1 MQIGI
6 VGLPQS
12 GKTIVFNLLTRGS
25 ADVSGFGV
33 VHDKPNI
40 GVAKVVDERVDA
52 LSEIFKPKRKTYA
65 ELIFVDMPAPPE
77 GFGKTRGISG
87 QFLNQLQGMDG
98 LLVVVRAFEDPSV
111 AHVAESIDP
120 LRDAETMLYEIAF
133 ADLEIVERRL
143 DRLSELYKGLKPQ
156 ERQAMRGEEALLD
169 RLKDGLEGG
178 VGVRDQEVTNDEAR
192 RINGFQLLSAKPAIV
207 AANYGE
213 NQVDEVESIESGLA
227 ERIDP
232 DRVPSGTVCGS
243 LEAELSSVSD
253 EEQQEY
259 RESLGVGA
267 PGQRQILGLCYRAL
281 DLITFLTVGED
292 EVKAWTVRKGT
303 AALEAAGRIH
313 SDIQKGFIRAE
324 TVKYADFIEYGSLVE
339 ARKRGLLRAEGKT
352 YEVTDGDLIDFQF
365 NV

>member
-12 GKTIVFNLLTRGS
+12 GKTTVFNLLTRGS
-25 ADVSGFGV
+25 ADVSGFGA

-40 GVAKVVDERVDA
+40 GIAKVVDERVDA
-52 LSEIFKPKRKTYA
+52 LTEIFKPKRKSYA
-65 ELIFVDMPAPPE
+65 ELIYVDMPAPPE

-87 QFLNQLQGMDG
+87 QFLNQLQRMDG

-143 DRLSELYKGLKPQ
+143 DRLSELYKRPKPQ
-156 ERQAMRGEEALLD
+156 ERQAMQGEEVLLN
-169 RLKDGLEGG
+169 RLKEGLEGG
-178 VGVRDQEVTNDEAR
+178 VRVRDQDVTNEEAR
-192 RINGFQLLSAKPAIV
+192 RMNGFQLLSAKPAIV
-207 AANYGE
+207 AANFGE
-213 NQVDEVESIESGLA
+213 DQVDEVESIESGLA
-227 ERIDP
+227 GRIDE
-232 DRVPSGTVCGS
+232 DRVPSGAVCGS
-243 LEAELSSVSD
+243 LEAELSDMSE
-253 EEQQEY
+253 EEQQEF

-267 PGQRQILGLCYRAL
+267 SGQKQILELSYRAL

-292 EVKAWTVRKGT
+292 EVKAWTVPKGT
-303 AALEAAGRIH
+303 VGQGAAGRIP
-313 SDIQKGFIRAE
+313 SDIQRGFIRAE
-324 TVKYADFIEYGSLVE
+324 TVKYADFIECGNHAE

-352 YEVTDGDLIDFQF
+352 YEVADGDLIDFQF

>member
-12 GKTIVFNLLTRGS
+12 GKTIVFNLLTHGS
-25 ADVSGFGV
+25 ADVSGFGGV
-33 VHDKPNI
+33 RDKPSV

-52 LSEIFKPKRKTYA
+52 LTEIFKPKRKTYA
-65 ELIFVDMPAPPE
+65 ELIYLDMPAPPE
-77 GFGKTRGISG
+77 AFGKTRGITG

-98 LLVVVRAFEDPSV
+98 LLVIVRAFEDPSV

-120 LRDAETMLYEIAF
+120 FRDAETMLFEIAF

-143 DRLSELYKGLKPQ
+143 DRLSELYKRAKPQ
-156 ERQAMRGEEALLD
+156 ERQAMQGEEALLN

-178 VGVRDQEVTNDEAR
+178 VRVRDQEVTNDEAR
-192 RINGFQLLSAKPAIV
+192 RMKGFQLLSAKPAIV
-207 AANYGE
+207 AANYGAD
-213 NQVDEVESIESGLA
+213 QVDEMESIESGLA
-227 ERIDP
+227 ERIDE

-243 LEAELSSVSD
+243 LEADLSDMSA
-253 EEQQEY
+253 EEQQDF
-259 RESLGVGA
+259 RESLGLGTS
-267 PGQRQILGLCYRAL
+267 GLKQILQLSYRAL

-292 EVKAWTVRKGT
+292 EVKAWTVPKGT
-303 AALEAAGRIH
+303 VAQEAAGRIH
-313 SDIQKGFIRAE
+313 SDIQRGFIRAE
-324 TVKYADFIEYGSLVE
+324 TVKYADFIECGSHAE

-352 YEVTDGDLIDFQF
+352 YEVTDGDIIDFRF

>member
-12 GKTIVFNLLTRGS
+12 GKTTVFNLLTRGS
-25 ADVSGFGV
+25 ADTSAFGAI
-33 VHDKPNI
+33 HDKPNV

-52 LSEIFKPKRKTYA
+52 LTEIFNPKRKTYA
-65 ELIFVDMPAPPE
+65 ELTYVDMPAPPD

-87 QFLNQLQGMDG
+87 QFLNQLQRMDA

-143 DRLSELYKGLKPQ
+143 ERLADLYKGAKPQ
-156 ERQAMRGEEALLD
+156 ERQAMQVEETLLN

-178 VGVRDQEVTNDEAR
+178 VGVRDQEVTDDEAR

-213 NQVDEVESIESGLA
+213 DQVDDVESLESGLA
-227 ERIDP
+227 TRVAEH
-232 DRVPSGTVCGS
+232 RVPSGAVCGS
-243 LEAELSSVSD
+243 LEAELSRMAE
-253 EEQQEY
+253 EEQQEF
-259 RESLGVGA
+259 RESLGVGV
-267 PGQRQILGLCYRAL
+267 PGQQQILELSYRAL
-281 DLITFLTVGED
+281 DLVTFLTVGDD
-292 EVKAWTVRKGT
+292 EVKAWTVPKGT
-303 AALEAAGRIH
+303 VAQEAAGRIH
-313 SDIQKGFIRAE
+313 SDIERGFIRAE
-324 TVKYADFIEYGSLVE
+324 TVKYEDFIECGSHAE

-352 YEVTDGDLIDFQF
+352 YEVSDGDLINYQF

>member
-1 MQIGI
+1 LQIGI

-12 GKTIVFNLLTRGS
+12 GKTTVFNLLTRGS
-25 ADVSGFGV
+25 ADTSAFGAI
-33 VHDKPNI
+33 HDKPNV

-52 LSEIFKPKRKTYA
+52 LTEIFNPKRKTYA
-65 ELIFVDMPAPPE
+65 ELTYVDMPAPPE

-111 AHVAESIDP
+111 VHVAESIDP

-133 ADLEIVERRL
+133 ADLEIVEKRL
-143 DRLSELYKGLKPQ
+143 DRLSELYKGAKPQ
-156 ERQAMRGEEALLD
+156 ERQAMQGEEALLN

-178 VGVRDQEVTNDEAR
+178 VGVRDQEVTDDEAR

-213 NQVDEVESIESGLA
+213 DQVDEVESIESGLA
-227 ERIDP
+227 ERVGEH
-232 DRVPSGTVCGS
+232 RVPSGAVCGI
-243 LEAELSSVSD
+243 LEAELSDMSP
-253 EEQQEY
+253 EEQQEF

-267 PGQRQILGLCYRAL
+267 PGQLQILELSYRAL
-281 DLITFLTVGED
+281 DLVTFL
-292 EVKAWTVRKGT
+292 
-303 AALEAAGRIH
+303 AAGRIH
-313 SDIQKGFIRAE
+313 SDLKRGFIRAE
-324 TVKYADFIEYGSLVE
+324 TVKYADFIECGSHAE

-352 YEVTDGDLIDFQF
+352 YEVTDGDLINFQF